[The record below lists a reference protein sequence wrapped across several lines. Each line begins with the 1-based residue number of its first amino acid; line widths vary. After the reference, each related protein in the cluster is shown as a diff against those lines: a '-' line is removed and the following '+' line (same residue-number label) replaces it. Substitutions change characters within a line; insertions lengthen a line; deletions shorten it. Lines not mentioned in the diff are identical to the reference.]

1 MDISKFS
8 KPIMHRIG
16 GFNHFPTPEG
26 TVGTVLERAIGGRHV
41 EGRYGVQMDEFKD
54 LVDDEDYFDGSD
66 SKGPD
71 PPIADFLKGHVP
83 YCTIP
88 LDVDDSNELYTQR
101 PNRIRRNNKKERN
114 YECEVDV
121 EQETEIEDRSERNA
135 RVDAVRG
142 NNKEFTVNYAA
153 YNIFRPGYTCIF
165 YGPRRSGKSVLVR
178 ATSGHMRHYF
188 NEVVCFTMTKA
199 SGEYF
204 QWLPYCR
211 VVEGLDED
219 ILSDLIQHQIK
230 QKERRSRGEDV
241 GNMNLLIIIDDCMAQ
256 GLRYVK
262 TFNQLFYNGRHLDIT
277 LFVCV
282 QDVRGIAPSAT
293 INADL
298 VCTFSLPDRRGRD
311 TIREKFAD
319 YLTRDE
325 FDRLYDSPQINK
337 KHHIVIFDIAHRYN
351 DINKR
356 ILFGCVDV
364 DALEPF
370 VMGSREMW
378 CESAESRQ
386 QLEDLGFGYLL
397 NLSDWGIVKPKHVS
411 KEHDEKR
418 MRNTKSAR
426 NRAPQPS
433 DMPNGTDKIPNPE
446 KDYVGGKG
454 KNKYF

>member
-1 MDISKFS
+1 
-8 KPIMHRIG
+8 MHRLG
-16 GFNHFPTPEG
+16 GFNHHPTAEG
-26 TVGTVLERAIGGRHV
+26 TVGTVLERAVGGRHV
-41 EGRYGVQMDEFKD
+41 EGKYGVQMDEFKD

-66 SKGPD
+66 TKGPD
-71 PPIADFLKGHVP
+71 PPIEELLKGHVP

-88 LDVDDSNELYTQR
+88 LDVDDSELYTQKR
-101 PNRIRRNNKKERN
+101 KRKRLRDKDQAPCNDITED
-114 YECEVDV
+114 VDV
-121 EQETEIEDRSERNA
+121 ENETEIESKEDQADRLNS
-135 RVDAVRG
+135 VRG
-142 NNKEFTVNYAA
+142 NNNSFTVNRLA
-153 YNIFRPGYTCIF
+153 YNLFRPGYTCIF

-178 ATSGHMRHYF
+178 AASQHMRHF
-188 NEVVCFTMTKA
+188 FPEVVVFTMTKA

-219 ILSDLIQHQIK
+219 ILSELIRHQIS
-230 QKERRSRGEDV
+230 QKERRTRGEDV

-325 FDRLYDSPQINK
+325 FDRLYDSPHINK
-337 KHHIVIFDIAHRYN
+337 KHHIVAFDIAHRYN

-356 ILFGCVDV
+356 ILFGCVNV
-364 DALEPF
+364 DALQPF
-370 VMGSREMW
+370 VMGERAMW

-397 NLSDWGIVKPKHVS
+397 NLSDWGIIQPRHVS
-411 KEHDEKR
+411 KRDNEKR
-418 MRNTKSAR
+418 MKNTKSAR
-426 NRAPQPS
+426 KVNQPS
-433 DMPNGTDKIPNPE
+433 DMPSGTDKIQNPE
-446 KDYVGGKG
+446 NNKPPGPKG
-454 KNKYF
+454 IKNRKIF

>member
-1 MDISKFS
+1 
-8 KPIMHRIG
+8 MHRIG
-16 GFNHFPTPEG
+16 GFNHHPAAEK
-26 TVGTVLERAIGGRHV
+26 TVGTVIERATGGRHV
-41 EGRYGVQMDEFKD
+41 EGKYGVQMDEFKD

-66 SKGPD
+66 SKGPN
-71 PPIADFLKGHVP
+71 PPIEELLKGHVP
-83 YCTIP
+83 FCTIP
-88 LDVDDSNELYTQR
+88 LDIDDSELYSQKLRRKRIRSKNELPYNDLT
-101 PNRIRRNNKKERN
+101 ED
-114 YECEVDV
+114 VDV
-121 EQETEIEDRSERNA
+121 DNETEIETGQDRNQRLDS
-135 RVDAVRG
+135 VRG
-142 NNKEFTVNYAA
+142 DNKCFTVNRLA
-153 YNIFRPGYTCIF
+153 YNLFRPGYTCIF

-178 ATSGHMRHYF
+178 AVAEHMRHYF
-188 NEVVCFTMTKA
+188 PEVVVFTMTKA

-219 ILSDLIQHQIK
+219 ILSALIDHQISL
-230 QKERRSRGEDV
+230 KEKRSRGEDV

-277 LFVCV
+277 LLVCV

-325 FDRLYDSPQINK
+325 FDRLYDSPEINK
-337 KHHIVIFDIAHRYN
+337 KHHIVAFDIAHRYN

-364 DALEPF
+364 DALQPF
-370 VMGSREMW
+370 VMGERAMW
-378 CESAESRQ
+378 CESAESRK

-397 NLSDWGIVKPKHVS
+397 ELSDWGIIKPKHVS
-411 KEHDEKR
+411 KENDEKR
-418 MRNTKSAR
+418 KRNTKSAR
-426 NRAPQPS
+426 KASQPS
-433 DMPNGTDKIPNPE
+433 NMPTGTDKIQNPE
-446 KDYVGGKG
+446 HNKPPGSKG
-454 KNKYF
+454 WKK

>member
-1 MDISKFS
+1 MQ
-8 KPIMHRIG
+8 RNG
-16 GFNHFPTPEG
+16 GFGHFPTAEG
-26 TVGTVLERAIGGRHV
+26 TVGTVLERAVGGAHV
-41 EGRYGVQMDEFKD
+41 EGKYGVQMDEFAE
-54 LVDDEDYFDGSD
+54 LIDDEDFFDGSETC
-66 SKGPD
+66 GPN
-71 PPIADFLKGHVP
+71 PKIEEILKGHIP
-83 YCTIP
+83 YVRIP
-88 LDVDDSNELYTQR
+88 LDPDDSELYNNTKKKAQLKL
-101 PNRIRRNNKKERN
+101 NRKKETKN
-114 YECEVDV
+114 LKEEVDV
-121 EQETEIEDRSERNA
+121 DQECEIEDTCDKTDRLNS
-135 RVDAVRG
+135 VRG
-142 NNKEFTVNYAA
+142 DNSSFTVNYAA
-153 YNIFRPGYTCIF
+153 YNLFRPGYTNIF

-178 ATSGHMRHYF
+178 AVCSHMRHYF

-211 VVEGLDED
+211 VIEGLDED
-219 ILSDLIQHQIK
+219 ILQGLIDHQIK
-230 QKERRSRGEDV
+230 LKEKRSRGEDV

-277 LFVCV
+277 LIVCV

-311 TIREKFAD
+311 TIREKFCD
-319 YLTRDE
+319 YLTRNE
-325 FDRLYDSPQINK
+325 FDRLYDHPEINK
-337 KHHIVIFDIAHRYN
+337 KHHVVMFDIAHRYN

-364 DALEPF
+364 DAIQRF

-397 NLSDWGIVKPKHVS
+397 NLSDWGIVQPRHVN
-411 KEHDEKR
+411 KKDDAKR
-418 MRNTKSAR
+418 KAGTKNAR
-426 NRAPQPS
+426 KAAS
-433 DMPNGTDKIPNPE
+433 DMPSGTDTIKNPE
-446 KDYVGGKG
+446 HGGGSG
-454 KNKYF
+454 KQKF